1 MAGMSPLEARLIRDL
16 IDQKTGMR
24 AKVGGAVDMAGS
36 ALGVVDNALTPGAT
50 KLQDAIVSRVGKLDP
65 KLPPKIMGNLTE
77 KGKVLAMLSGPQ
89 ATMLAKA
96 ALGLG
101 AVGGVVGAADV
112 IAGPDSLGNKAMD
125 TAAMGIG
132 GFLGAPLGPLGIA
145 AGAGTGKM
153 VSDATQFIFGD
164 KKSAEERKMEELLAI
179 LGK

>member
-1 MAGMSPLEARLIRDL
+1 MAGMSPLEARLIQDL
-16 IDQKTGMR
+16 IKKEYGNR
-24 AKVGGAVDMAGS
+24 AKAGGALDMAGS
-36 ALGVVDNALTPGAT
+36 ALGVVDDALTPGAT
-50 KLQDAIVSRVGKLDP
+50 KLQELIVDKVGSLDKKMPTELFGKLTD
-65 KLPPKIMGNLTE
+65 
-77 KGKVLAMLSGPQ
+77 KGKVMSMLSGPQ

-145 AGAGTGKM
+145 AGAGTGKI